1 MIISI
6 LLNIILIAV
15 SIILV
20 WYIRRLWNIIE
31 DTKEGIRDMKEAIVS
46 FSEHLQYINKQETFY
61 GEPTIEKLIKHS
73 KVLVQEMDQF
83 VKLFLV
89 SEPLQMETNN
99 ESKTDQ

>member
-6 LLNIILIAV
+6 LLNLILIALNV
-15 SIILV
+15 VFI

-31 DTKEGIRDMKEAIVS
+31 DTKEGIKDMKEAIIV
-46 FSEHLQYINKQETFY
+46 FSQHLQTIYKQETYY

-73 KVLVQEMDQF
+73 KILIQEMDQF

-89 SEPLQMETNN
+89 NEPIKMEINN
-99 ESKTDQ
+99 ENKTDE